1 MDSIILLVA
10 MIAVFYFLIIR
21 PENKRKK
28 QAENMRNSLKKGERI
43 TTIGGL
49 VGRIVQVNDATVVFE
64 TSEDR
69 VRIEVAKW
77 GIQSAESM
85 EQAAAPK
92 AKKADKAEAA
102 PAEVKK
108 EEIIDF
114 SKVEIEPLF
123 ADQVDFDT
131 FSKSDFRAVK
141 IKACEAVKKSKKL
154 LQFVLDDGTG
164 EDRIILSGIHEYY
177 EPEELVGKTAIAI
190 VNLPPRKMMGIDSCG
205 MLISA
210 VHHENGE
217 EKLHLLM
224 VDPHIPA
231 GAKLC

>member
-49 VGRIVQVNDATVVFE
+49 VGRIVQVNDATV
-64 TSEDR
+64 SEDR

-92 AKKADKAEAA
+92 AKKADKAE
-102 PAEVKK
+102 KK
-108 EEIIDF
+108 
-114 SKVEIEPLF
+114 
-123 ADQVDFDT
+123 A
-131 FSKSDFRAVK
+131 
-141 IKACEAVKKSKKL
+141 
-154 LQFVLDDGTG
+154 
-164 EDRIILSGIHEYY
+164 
-177 EPEELVGKTAIAI
+177 
-190 VNLPPRKMMGIDSCG
+190 
-205 MLISA
+205 
-210 VHHENGE
+210 E
-217 EKLHLLM
+217 EKPQTEEEAKTVALPIEDKAEKAEKSEDKPSY
-224 VDPHIPA
+224 DPEI
-231 GAKLC
+231 K

>member
-92 AKKADKAEAA
+92 AKKAEEKPQTEEEAKTVALPVEDKTE
-102 PAEVKK
+102 
-108 EEIIDF
+108 
-114 SKVEIEPLF
+114 KVE
-123 ADQVDFDT
+123 
-131 FSKSDFRAVK
+131 KSEDK
-141 IKACEAVKKSKKL
+141 PSYDPEIK
-154 LQFVLDDGTG
+154 
-164 EDRIILSGIHEYY
+164 
-177 EPEELVGKTAIAI
+177 
-190 VNLPPRKMMGIDSCG
+190 
-205 MLISA
+205 
-210 VHHENGE
+210 
-217 EKLHLLM
+217 
-224 VDPHIPA
+224 
-231 GAKLC
+231 

>member
-92 AKKADKAEAA
+92 AKKAGKAE
-102 PAEVKK
+102 KK
-108 EEIIDF
+108 
-114 SKVEIEPLF
+114 
-123 ADQVDFDT
+123 A
-131 FSKSDFRAVK
+131 
-141 IKACEAVKKSKKL
+141 
-154 LQFVLDDGTG
+154 
-164 EDRIILSGIHEYY
+164 
-177 EPEELVGKTAIAI
+177 
-190 VNLPPRKMMGIDSCG
+190 
-205 MLISA
+205 
-210 VHHENGE
+210 E
-217 EKLHLLM
+217 EK
-224 VDPHIPA
+224 PQTEEE
-231 GAKLC
+231 AKTVACRLRTRRKRLKSPRISPLTILRSSKIDNCIA

>member
-92 AKKADKAEAA
+92 AKKAGKAEEKPQTEEEAKTVALPIEDKAEK
-102 PAEVKK
+102 AEKSEDK
-108 EEIIDF
+108 PSYDPEI
-114 SKVEIEPLF
+114 K
-123 ADQVDFDT
+123 
-131 FSKSDFRAVK
+131 
-141 IKACEAVKKSKKL
+141 
-154 LQFVLDDGTG
+154 
-164 EDRIILSGIHEYY
+164 
-177 EPEELVGKTAIAI
+177 
-190 VNLPPRKMMGIDSCG
+190 
-205 MLISA
+205 
-210 VHHENGE
+210 
-217 EKLHLLM
+217 
-224 VDPHIPA
+224 
-231 GAKLC
+231 

>member
-77 GIQSAESM
+77 ASSLRSRWSRRLR
-85 EQAAAPK
+85 PR
-92 AKKADKAEAA
+92 
-102 PAEVKK
+102 PRR
-108 EEIIDF
+108 
-114 SKVEIEPLF
+114 L
-123 ADQVDFDT
+123 T
-131 FSKSDFRAVK
+131 RRRRRLRKSLR
-141 IKACEAVKKSKKL
+141 
-154 LQFVLDDGTG
+154 
-164 EDRIILSGIHEYY
+164 
-177 EPEELVGKTAIAI
+177 
-190 VNLPPRKMMGIDSCG
+190 PRKRPRRWLCRSRIRRKRLKSPRISPLTILRSSKIDNC
-205 MLISA
+205 IA
-210 VHHENGE
+210 
-217 EKLHLLM
+217 
-224 VDPHIPA
+224 
-231 GAKLC
+231 